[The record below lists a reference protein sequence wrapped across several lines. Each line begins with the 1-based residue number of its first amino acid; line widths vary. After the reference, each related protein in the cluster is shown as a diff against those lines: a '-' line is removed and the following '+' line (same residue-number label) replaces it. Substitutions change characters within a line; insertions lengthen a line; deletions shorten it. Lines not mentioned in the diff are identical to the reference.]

1 MPIIK
6 KMHYPKDYSETIKLA
21 NDCKKSGTIL
31 VSLEKAKSKKEA
43 KRIKD
48 FLLGV
53 LFAKEGFAFQ
63 YKKIVLLSTLK
74 GEDLKG
80 DESLRGWAW

>member
-53 LFAKEGFAFQ
+53 IFAKQGFAFQ
-63 YKKIVLLSTLK
+63 YKKLILFSILNS
-74 GEDLKG
+74 EDLKG
-80 DESLRGWAW
+80 DESLWGWVW

>member
-6 KMHYPKDYSETIKLA
+6 KIHYPKDHTESVRLA
-21 NDCKKSGTIL
+21 KNCMEDGMIL
-31 VSLEKAKSKKEA
+31 VSLEKAKSKEEA
-43 KRIKD
+43 RKIKD

-53 LFAKEGFAFQ
+53 VFAKEGFAFQ
-63 YKKIVLLSTLK
+63 YKKTVLLSTLK

-80 DESLRGWAW
+80 DKSLRGWAW